1 MLRKESTGGTAGDRY
16 VNEVPSCRTQATE
29 REGEVA
35 GGVRVLVA
43 AAVFDA
49 VPYVQPPRKAGLV
62 RALIISDVH
71 GNLAALR
78 SVIAEGGSNGGFD
91 QIWSLGDIVG
101 YGPDPGACIDL
112 IRQYD
117 HIGVAGNHD
126 LAAVGG
132 IGLESFNTLAA
143 DALRWTTTQLDD
155 DQLSYLRHLPLRL
168 ETDGFTLAHGS
179 PRDPVWEYLVSP
191 SSAAAN
197 FDYFTTPV
205 CLVGHSHFPFVCKPK
220 DGSGVFYIFPLRLP
234 VTLKEERAII
244 NPGSVGQP
252 RDGVPTASCALY
264 DSDAAAITHL
274 RAAYDIKAT
283 QERMR
288 SFHLPEYLA
297 TRLEMG
303 R

>member
-1 MLRKESTGGTAGDRY
+1 MDRY
-16 VNEVPSCRTQATE
+16 VNMVRNCRTKATYCE
-29 REGEVA
+29 AESAGEA
-35 GGVRVLVA
+35 CVLVA
-43 AAVFDA
+43 AAVFDD
-49 VPYVQPPRKAGLV
+49 VPYRQSPKKAGRL

-78 SVIAEGGSNGGFD
+78 SVIAEVCSNGGFD

-132 IGLESFNTLAA
+132 IGLESFNALAA
-143 DALRWTTTQLDD
+143 NALRWTTTQLDD
-155 DQLSYLRHLPLRL
+155 DQLSYLRRLPLRL
-168 ETDGFTLAHGS
+168 EAGDFTLAHGS

-205 CLVGHSHFPFVCKPK
+205 CLVGHSHFPFVCRQKE
-220 DGSGVFYIFPLRLP
+220 GRGVFYLLPLRLP
-234 VTLKEERAII
+234 VPLKGERCII

-252 RDGVPTASCALY
+252 RDGVPTASCAVY

-274 RAAYDIKAT
+274 RAAYDIRAT
-283 QERMR
+283 QKRMR
-288 SFHLPEYLA
+288 SFGLPEYLA
-297 TRLEMG
+297 ARLEMG